1 MFKQLPDINI
11 ENRKVPLLFPLFL
24 VVIIGLIFLSQPL
37 SVLASGPSMVTGPP
51 HQVMLTENTVSPKI
65 PLGPKVRRSIETAL
79 RAGRYG
85 ASARF
90 VYPEKQ
96 THPLSL
102 KGETGTP
109 SDAVDDLLHPP
120 SRSLGTVTNGFLE
133 AGVEMATDST
143 LWHFIPAAVAR
154 HTNYGTRTLVS
165 MLSKAA
171 SDVQKKHDG
180 PKLLIGNLSF
190 KDGGDLPWSVSH
202 NSGRDADVAFYS
214 TYEDGTS
221 VEHNHFIRFNRRAKS
236 SLAGQKVLFDAKR
249 NWTFVRSLLTS
260 DKGQVQWL
268 FLSSPLRRRLLKQA
282 EEEGES
288 AELIARAT
296 KVLKQPSDSSPHR
309 DHFHIRLY
317 CDLTEVLEGCRNT
330 GATWD
335 WINDYTTELGSH
347 IEQQEKTLIEG
358 SQTSKLE
365 SLRNLKRLGHQ
376 PNTSTLITLV
386 SDELTIPDTRTLAI
400 KMLLRSH
407 TPTKTQ
413 LLQLLNL
420 PDPNTRSSVIRYVG
434 SGKFPGLVPHLIAQ
448 FSQEERPLRDD
459 IRKALSNLTNHSLPV
474 PDGEGPAHIRL
485 HKAWE
490 AWYSNN
496 KSDDWEQWIRE
507 GFELKGAD
515 FKGRMLRHRSIPILI
530 RYTKRGGH
538 LKLNAH
544 RMLTRITKHGNDQK
558 ALSYGAW
565 KRWWRKKYK
574 RYGHRT
580 ARL

>member
-1 MFKQLPDINI
+1 
-11 ENRKVPLLFPLFL
+11 
-24 VVIIGLIFLSQPL
+24 
-37 SVLASGPSMVTGPP
+37 MVTGSPQ
-51 HQVMLTENTVSPKI
+51 QVMLTANTVSTEVTLDP
-65 PLGPKVRRSIETAL
+65 PGRRSIETAL

-90 VYPEKQ
+90 VYPEKPTQ
-96 THPLSL
+96 PLSL
-102 KGETGTP
+102 QGDTETP
-109 SDAVDDLLHPP
+109 SEAVDDLLHPP

-133 AGVEMATDST
+133 AAVEMATDSS
-143 LWHFIPAAVAR
+143 LWHFIPAAIAR

-165 MLSKAA
+165 MLADAA
-171 SDVQKKHDG
+171 ADVRQEHDG
-180 PKLLIGNLSF
+180 AKLLIGNLSF

-214 TYEDGTS
+214 TYEDGTP

-236 SLAGQKVLFDAKR
+236 SLNGQKVLFDAKR
-249 NWTFVRSLLTS
+249 NWTFVRSLLIS

-268 FLSSPLRRRLLKQA
+268 FLSSPLRRRLLKHA
-282 EEEGES
+282 EQEGES
-288 AELIARAT
+288 PDLIARAT

-347 IEQQEKTLIEG
+347 IEHQEKTLLDG

-365 SLRNLKRLGHQ
+365 ALKNLKRLGHQ
-376 PNTSTLITLV
+376 PNTSVLV
-386 SDELTIPDTRTLAI
+386 SLVTDEFTIPDTRALAI
-400 KMLLRSH
+400 KLLFRRH
-407 TPTKTQ
+407 TLTKTQ
-413 LLQLLNL
+413 LIQLLGH
-420 PDPNTRSSVIRYVG
+420 PDPKTRSRVIRYIG
-434 SGKFPGLVPHLIAQ
+434 DKKLPELVPILIAK
-448 FSQEERPLRDD
+448 FSSEDRPIRDE
-459 IRKALSNLTNHSLPV
+459 IRKSLSNLTNHALAV
-474 PDGEGPAHIRL
+474 PKGEGPAHIRL
-485 HKAWE
+485 QTAWE
-490 AWYSNN
+490 TWYETNRT
-496 KSDDWEQWIRE
+496 DDWEQWIRE
-507 GFELKGAD
+507 GFELKGAN

-538 LKLNAH
+538 LKINAH
-544 RMLTRITKHGNDQK
+544 RMLTRITQHGTDQK
-558 ALSYGAW
+558 TLSYGAW